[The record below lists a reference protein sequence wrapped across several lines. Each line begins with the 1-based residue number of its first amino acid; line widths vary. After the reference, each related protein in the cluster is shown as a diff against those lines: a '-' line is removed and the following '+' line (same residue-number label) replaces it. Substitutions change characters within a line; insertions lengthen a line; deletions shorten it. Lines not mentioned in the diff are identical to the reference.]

1 THFNGKVLKIFTA
14 EKENITPSVTPGNFV
29 SDGKTYLKF
38 ATTDGYILVT
48 DVQLEGK
55 KRMAIADLLRGIR
68 L

>member
-1 THFNGKVLKIFTA
+1 
-14 EKENITPSVTPGNFV
+14 PGNFV

>member
-1 THFNGKVLKIFTA
+1 MAQINAGKT
-14 EKENITPSVTPGNFV
+14 ENTGNLGSTISPGNFV

-48 DVQLEGK
+48 EVQLEGK